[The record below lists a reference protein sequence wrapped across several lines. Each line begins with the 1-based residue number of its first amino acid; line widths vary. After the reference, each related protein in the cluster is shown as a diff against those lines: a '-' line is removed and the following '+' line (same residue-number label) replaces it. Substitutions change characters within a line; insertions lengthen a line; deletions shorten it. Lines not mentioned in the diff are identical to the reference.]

1 MSSSNQS
8 PIDTLDKLHIV
19 KSDIYFISNLLNA
32 WNQNAMPISPNDM
45 FSISRICD
53 KISSNV
59 EECEEFVK
67 GTIKISNK
75 T

>member
-8 PIDTLDKLHIV
+8 PLDTLDKLHIV
-19 KSDIYFISNLLNA
+19 KSEIYFISNLLNA
-32 WNQNAMPISPNDM
+32 WDLNEMPISHNDM

-53 KISSNV
+53 KISTNV

-67 GTIKISNK
+67 STIKIK
-75 T
+75 KLG

>member
-8 PIDTLDKLHIV
+8 PLDILDKLHIV

-32 WNQNAMPISPNDM
+32 WNLNEMPISHNDM

-53 KISSNV
+53 KVNDNI
-59 EECEEFVK
+59 EDCEKFVK
-67 GTIKISNK
+67 STIEN